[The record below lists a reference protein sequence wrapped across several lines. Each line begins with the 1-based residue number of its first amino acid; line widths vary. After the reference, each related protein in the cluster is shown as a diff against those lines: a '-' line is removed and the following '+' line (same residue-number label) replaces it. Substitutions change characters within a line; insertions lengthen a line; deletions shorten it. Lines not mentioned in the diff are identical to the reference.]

1 MESLGIEEV
10 ISQVRTKIDEI
21 QLNES
26 EDVLGT
32 DDSDIDTII
41 RSNIN
46 EAINYV
52 VGNADVSLLEPNA
65 SISAEEEPNA
75 IVDENG
81 NEYKVSVSIKDLLRL
96 VSVSAEG
103 WPKSVSET
111 IHSTLPEYAMLS
123 NPYTTGTH
131 ERPKVGCRNKK
142 DETIIELF
150 SVKEE
155 EASWQIDYF
164 KRRQEGDLTN
174 DVEICTNLK
183 DALIY
188 YITGLTLLAYKDT
201 HADSFFNLALVNM
214 GLQPKS

>member
-10 ISQVRTKIDEI
+10 ILQVRTKIDEI

-41 RSNIN
+41 MSNIN

-65 SISAEEEPNA
+65 SISAGEPNA
-75 IVDENG
+75 IVEGNG

-142 DETIIELF
+142 DKTIIELF
-150 SVKEE
+150 SVEE
-155 EASWQIDYF
+155 KEASWQIDYF
-164 KRRQEGDLTN
+164 KRRQTGDLTS

-188 YITGLTLLAYKDT
+188 YIAAMTLLAYKDT